1 MVDLKSILFPSMSDR
16 QATVVIIIV
25 IAFLIPDT
33 MINTVSDFLV
43 PQITSVWGISFFIAI
58 SIMFAISQY
67 LLLRFVWLKT
77 KDIRSKS
84 FLFNGLQ
91 KIVIAS
97 QYIMLSIIVV
107 IICQILFLSQYYM
120 AFLIWST
127 VINLLLTI
135 GLLGI
140 LARQLFLWYLYYKRG
155 SFVILGYAVGFVIM
169 SMTFSLALLIDLH
182 SFSSKQDIVTPYSEV
197 VFPDFDSADWL
208 LLVFHYI
215 YQYSDLISFIFIWG
229 ASALLLLHYRKRIG
243 LVKFWIVIS
252 LPLVYYLGSIV
263 EVIGL
268 YEPQSDTEFYFYY
281 LYISLYSIAGG
292 IMFGIT
298 FISIARKIDNPRIK
312 GYMTLTAFGF
322 ILLYISSPMTLVAS
336 SYPPFGIA
344 SLSFSGLSCYL
355 LLIGLY
361 STAISL
367 SQHAQLRKAIRN
379 SINEQPSRLMD
390 GIGMS
395 ELQREIDKRIT
406 PLVQRHAEQMNMET
420 ALDLTISEEEVKQYM
435 KEVLRDLHEKKGSSP

>member
-1 MVDLKSILFPSMSDR
+1 MVRLKTILFPSISNR
-16 QATVVIIIV
+16 QATLVIIIL

-43 PQITSVWGISFFIAI
+43 PQTTSILGISFFIVI
-58 SIMFAISQY
+58 SIVFAISQY

-77 KDIRSKS
+77 KEIRSKS

-91 KIVIAS
+91 KIVIGS
-97 QYIMLSIIVV
+97 QYILLLIIV
-107 IICQILFLSQYYM
+107 IIIFQILFMSQFYT

-127 VINLLLTI
+127 IINLLLTI
-135 GLLGI
+135 SLLVI
-140 LARQLFLWYLYYKRG
+140 LARQLFLWYLYYKRS
-155 SFVILGYAVGFVIM
+155 SFVILSYAVGFVIM
-169 SMTFSLALLIDLH
+169 SMTFSLALILDLH
-182 SFSSKQDIVTPYSEV
+182 NLSSKQDIVTSNSEV
-197 VFPDFDSADWL
+197 IFPDFNDANWL
-208 LLVFHYI
+208 LLIFHYV

-243 LVKFWIVIS
+243 LIKFWIIIS

-263 EVIGL
+263 EVVGL
-268 YEPQSDTEFYFYY
+268 YEPQSDTEFYFFY

-292 IMFGIT
+292 LMFGIT
-298 FISIARKIDNPRIK
+298 FIAIARKIDNPRIK

-322 ILLYISSPMTLVAS
+322 ILLYISSPMTLVATP
-336 SYPPFGIA
+336 YPPFGIA

-361 STAISL
+361 STAVTL
-367 SQHAQLRKAIRN
+367 SRHAQLRKSIRS
-379 SINEQPSRLMD
+379 SINEQHSRLMD

-395 ELQREIDKRIT
+395 ELQREIDKRIK
-406 PLVQRHAEQMNMET
+406 PLVQRHAKQMNME
-420 ALDLTISEEEVKQYM
+420 AA
-435 KEVLRDLHEKKGSSP
+435 

>member
-1 MVDLKSILFPSMSDR
+1 MVKLKTILFPSISNR
-16 QATVVIIIV
+16 QATLVIIILV
-25 IAFLIPDT
+25 AFLIPDT

-43 PQITSVWGISFFIAI
+43 PQITSVWGISFFVVI
-58 SIMFAISQY
+58 SIVFAISQY

-91 KIVIAS
+91 KIVIGS
-97 QYIMLSIIVV
+97 QYILLLIIVMIV
-107 IICQILFLSQYYM
+107 FQILFLSQFYT

-135 GLLGI
+135 SLLGI

-155 SFVILGYAVGFVIM
+155 SFVILSYAVGFVIM
-169 SMTFSLALLIDLH
+169 SMTFSLALLLDMH
-182 SFSSKQDIVTPYSEV
+182 SLSSKQDIVTPNSEV
-197 VFPDFDSADWL
+197 IFPDFDDANWL
-208 LLVFHYI
+208 LLIFHYV

-243 LVKFWIVIS
+243 LVKFWVIIS
-252 LPLVYYLGSIV
+252 LPLIYYLGSIV
-263 EVIGL
+263 EVVGI
-268 YEPQSDTEFYFYY
+268 YEPQSDTEFYFFY

-292 IMFGIT
+292 LMFGIT
-298 FISIARKIDNPRIK
+298 FIAIARKIDNPRIK

-322 ILLYISSPMTLVAS
+322 ILLYISSPMTLVAT

-344 SLSFSGLSCYL
+344 SLSFSGLACYL

-361 STAISL
+361 STAVTL
-367 SQHAQLRKAIRN
+367 SQHAQLRKSIRS
-379 SINEQPSRLMD
+379 SINEQHSKLMD

-395 ELQREIDKRIT
+395 ELQREIDKRVT
-406 PLVQRHAEQMNMET
+406 PLVQRHAEQMNMEA
-420 ALDLTISEEEVKQYM
+420 ALDFTISEEEVKQYM
-435 KEVLRDLHEKKGSSP
+435 NEILRDLHEKKSSS

>member
-1 MVDLKSILFPSMSDR
+1 MVRLKTILFPSISNR
-16 QATVVIIIV
+16 QATLVIIILV
-25 IAFLIPDT
+25 AFLIPDT

-43 PQITSVWGISFFIAI
+43 PQITSVWGISFFVVI
-58 SIMFAISQY
+58 SIVFAISQY

-91 KIVIAS
+91 KIVIGS
-97 QYIMLSIIVV
+97 QYILLLIIVMIV
-107 IICQILFLSQYYM
+107 FQILFLSQFYT

-135 GLLGI
+135 SLLGI

-155 SFVILGYAVGFVIM
+155 SFVILSYAVGFVIM
-169 SMTFSLALLIDLH
+169 SMTFSLALLLDLH
-182 SFSSKQDIVTPYSEV
+182 SLSSKQDIVTPNSEV
-197 VFPDFDSADWL
+197 IFPDFDDANWL
-208 LLVFHYI
+208 LLIFHYV

-229 ASALLLLHYRKRIG
+229 ASALLLLHYRKRVG
-243 LVKFWIVIS
+243 LVKFWVIIS
-252 LPLVYYLGSIV
+252 LPLIYYLGSIV
-263 EVIGL
+263 EVVGI
-268 YEPQSDTEFYFYY
+268 YEPQSDTEFYFFY

-292 IMFGIT
+292 LMFGIT
-298 FISIARKIDNPRIK
+298 FIAIARKIDNPRIK

-322 ILLYISSPMTLVAS
+322 ILLYISSPMTLVAT

-344 SLSFSGLSCYL
+344 SLSFSGLACYL

-361 STAISL
+361 STAVTL
-367 SQHAQLRKAIRN
+367 SQHAQLRKSIRS
-379 SINEQPSRLMD
+379 SINEQHSKLMD

-395 ELQREIDKRIT
+395 ELQREIDKRVT
-406 PLVQRHAEQMNMET
+406 PLVQRHVEQMNMEA
-420 ALDLTISEEEVKQYM
+420 ALDFTISEEEVKQYM
-435 KEVLRDLHEKKGSSP
+435 NEILRDLHEKESSS

>member
-1 MVDLKSILFPSMSDR
+1 MVRLKTILFPSISNR
-16 QATVVIIIV
+16 QATLVIIILV
-25 IAFLIPDT
+25 AFLIPDT

-43 PQITSVWGISFFIAI
+43 PQITSVWGISFFVVI
-58 SIMFAISQY
+58 SIVFAISQY

-91 KIVIAS
+91 KIVIGS
-97 QYIMLSIIVV
+97 QYILLLIIVMIV
-107 IICQILFLSQYYM
+107 FQILFLSQFYT

-135 GLLGI
+135 SLLGI

-155 SFVILGYAVGFVIM
+155 SFVILSYAVGFVIM
-169 SMTFSLALLIDLH
+169 SMTFSLALLLDLH
-182 SFSSKQDIVTPYSEV
+182 SLSSKQDIVTPNSEV
-197 VFPDFDSADWL
+197 IFPDFDDANWL
-208 LLVFHYI
+208 LLIFHYV

-229 ASALLLLHYRKRIG
+229 ASALLLLHYRKRVG
-243 LVKFWIVIS
+243 LVKFWLIIS
-252 LPLVYYLGSIV
+252 LPLIYYLGSIV
-263 EVIGL
+263 EVVGI
-268 YEPQSDTEFYFYY
+268 YEPQSDTEFYFFY

-292 IMFGIT
+292 LMFGIT
-298 FISIARKIDNPRIK
+298 FIAIARKIDNPRIK

-322 ILLYISSPMTLVAS
+322 ILLYISSPMTLVAT

-344 SLSFSGLSCYL
+344 SLSFSGLACYL

-361 STAISL
+361 STAVTL
-367 SQHAQLRKAIRN
+367 SQHAQLRKSIRS
-379 SINEQPSRLMD
+379 SINEQHSKLMD

-395 ELQREIDKRIT
+395 ELQREIDKRVT
-406 PLVQRHAEQMNMET
+406 PLVQRHAEQMNMEA
-420 ALDLTISEEEVKQYM
+420 ALDFTISEEEVKQYM
-435 KEVLRDLHEKKGSSP
+435 NEILRDLHEKESSS

>member
-1 MVDLKSILFPSMSDR
+1 MVRLKTILFPSISNR
-16 QATVVIIIV
+16 QATLVIIILV
-25 IAFLIPDT
+25 AFLIPDT

-43 PQITSVWGISFFIAI
+43 PQITSVWGISFFVVI
-58 SIMFAISQY
+58 SIVFAISQY

-91 KIVIAS
+91 KIVIGS
-97 QYIMLSIIVV
+97 QYILLLIIVMIV
-107 IICQILFLSQYYM
+107 FQILFLSQFYT

-135 GLLGI
+135 SLLGI

-155 SFVILGYAVGFVIM
+155 SFVILSYAVGFVIM
-169 SMTFSLALLIDLH
+169 SMTFSLALLLDLH
-182 SFSSKQDIVTPYSEV
+182 SLSSKQDIVTPNSEV
-197 VFPDFDSADWL
+197 IFPDFDDANWL
-208 LLVFHYI
+208 LLIFHYV

-229 ASALLLLHYRKRIG
+229 ASALLLLHYRKRVG
-243 LVKFWIVIS
+243 LVKFWVIIS
-252 LPLVYYLGSIV
+252 LPLIYYLGSIV
-263 EVIGL
+263 EVVGI
-268 YEPQSDTEFYFYY
+268 YEPQSDTEFYFFY

-292 IMFGIT
+292 LMFGIT
-298 FISIARKIDNPRIK
+298 FIAIARKIDNPKIK

-322 ILLYISSPMTLVAS
+322 ILLYISSPMTLVAT

-344 SLSFSGLSCYL
+344 SLSFSGLACYL

-361 STAISL
+361 STAVTL
-367 SQHAQLRKAIRN
+367 SQHAQLRKSIRS
-379 SINEQPSRLMD
+379 SINEQHSKLMD

-395 ELQREIDKRIT
+395 ELQREIDKRVT
-406 PLVQRHAEQMNMET
+406 PLVQRHAEQMNMEA
-420 ALDLTISEEEVKQYM
+420 ALDFTISEEEVKQYM
-435 KEVLRDLHEKKGSSP
+435 NEILRDLHEKESSS

>member
-1 MVDLKSILFPSMSDR
+1 MVRLKTILFPSISNR
-16 QATVVIIIV
+16 QATLVIIIL

-43 PQITSVWGISFFIAI
+43 PQITSVWGISFFVMI
-58 SIMFAISQY
+58 SIVFAISQY

-91 KIVIAS
+91 KIVIGS
-97 QYIMLSIIVV
+97 QYILLLIIVMIV
-107 IICQILFLSQYYM
+107 FQILFLLQFYT

-135 GLLGI
+135 SLLGI

-155 SFVILGYAVGFVIM
+155 SFVILSYAVGFVIM
-169 SMTFSLALLIDLH
+169 SMTFSLALLLDLY
-182 SFSSKQDIVTPYSEV
+182 SLSSKQDIVTPNSEV
-197 VFPDFDSADWL
+197 IFPDFDDANWL
-208 LLVFHYI
+208 LLIFHYV

-243 LVKFWIVIS
+243 LVKFWVIIS
-252 LPLVYYLGSIV
+252 LPLIYYLGSIV
-263 EVIGL
+263 EVIGI
-268 YEPQSDTEFYFYY
+268 YEPQSDTEFYFFY

-292 IMFGIT
+292 LLFGIT
-298 FISIARKIDNPRIK
+298 FLAIARKIDNPRIK

-322 ILLYISSPMTLVAS
+322 ILLYISSPMTLVAT

-344 SLSFSGLSCYL
+344 SLSFSGLACYL

-361 STAISL
+361 STAVTL
-367 SQHAQLRKAIRN
+367 SQHAQLRKSIRS
-379 SINEQPSRLMD
+379 SINEQHSKLMD

-395 ELQREIDKRIT
+395 ELQREIDKRVT
-406 PLVQRHAEQMNMET
+406 PLVQRHAEQMNMES
-420 ALDLTISEEEVKQYM
+420 ALDFTISEEEVKQYM
-435 KEVLRDLHEKKGSSP
+435 NEILRDLHEKESSS

>member
-1 MVDLKSILFPSMSDR
+1 MVRLKTILFPSISNR
-16 QATVVIIIV
+16 QATLVIIIL

-43 PQITSVWGISFFIAI
+43 PQTTSILGISFFIVI
-58 SIMFAISQY
+58 SIVFAISQY

-77 KDIRSKS
+77 KEIRSKS

-91 KIVIAS
+91 KIVIGS
-97 QYIMLSIIVV
+97 QYILLLIIV
-107 IICQILFLSQYYM
+107 IIIFQILFMSQFYT

-127 VINLLLTI
+127 IINLLLTI
-135 GLLGI
+135 SLLVI

-155 SFVILGYAVGFVIM
+155 SFVILSYAVGFVIM
-169 SMTFSLALLIDLH
+169 SMTFSLALILDLH
-182 SFSSKQDIVTPYSEV
+182 NLSSKQDIVTSNSEV
-197 VFPDFDSADWL
+197 IFPDFDDANWL
-208 LLVFHYI
+208 LLIFHYV

-243 LVKFWIVIS
+243 LIKFWIIIS

-263 EVIGL
+263 ELVGL
-268 YEPQSDTEFYFYY
+268 YEPQSDTEFYFFY

-292 IMFGIT
+292 LMFGIT
-298 FISIARKIDNPRIK
+298 FIAIARKIDNPRIK

-322 ILLYISSPMTLVAS
+322 ILLYISSPMTLVATP
-336 SYPPFGIA
+336 YPPFGIA

-361 STAISL
+361 STAVTL
-367 SQHAQLRKAIRN
+367 SRHAQLRKSIRS
-379 SINEQPSRLMD
+379 SINEQHSRLMD

-395 ELQREIDKRIT
+395 ELQREIDKRIE
-406 PLVQRHAEQMNMET
+406 PLVQRHAKQMNME
-420 ALDLTISEEEVKQYM
+420 AA
-435 KEVLRDLHEKKGSSP
+435 

>member
-1 MVDLKSILFPSMSDR
+1 MVRLKTILFPSISNR
-16 QATVVIIIV
+16 QATLVIIILV
-25 IAFLIPDT
+25 AFLIPDT

-43 PQITSVWGISFFIAI
+43 PQITSVWGISFFVVI
-58 SIMFAISQY
+58 SIVFAISQY

-91 KIVIAS
+91 KIVIGS
-97 QYIMLSIIVV
+97 QYILLLIIVMIV
-107 IICQILFLSQYYM
+107 FQILFLSQFYT

-135 GLLGI
+135 SLLGI

-155 SFVILGYAVGFVIM
+155 SFVILSYAVGFVIM
-169 SMTFSLALLIDLH
+169 SMTFSLALLLDLH
-182 SFSSKQDIVTPYSEV
+182 SLSSKQDIVTPNSEV
-197 VFPDFDSADWL
+197 IFPDFDDANWL
-208 LLVFHYI
+208 LLIFHYV

-243 LVKFWIVIS
+243 LVKFWVIIS
-252 LPLVYYLGSIV
+252 LPLIYYLGSIV
-263 EVIGL
+263 EVVGI
-268 YEPQSDTEFYFYY
+268 YEPQSDTEFYFFY

-292 IMFGIT
+292 LMFGIT
-298 FISIARKIDNPRIK
+298 FIAIARKIDNPKIK

-322 ILLYISSPMTLVAS
+322 ILLYISSPMTLVAT

-344 SLSFSGLSCYL
+344 SLSFSGLACYL

-361 STAISL
+361 STAVTL
-367 SQHAQLRKAIRN
+367 SQHAQLRKSIRS
-379 SINEQPSRLMD
+379 SINEQHSKLMD

-395 ELQREIDKRIT
+395 ELQREIDKRVT
-406 PLVQRHAEQMNMET
+406 PLVQRHAEQMNMEA
-420 ALDLTISEEEVKQYM
+420 ALDFTISEEEVKQYM
-435 KEVLRDLHEKKGSSP
+435 NEILRDLHEKESSS

>member
-1 MVDLKSILFPSMSDR
+1 MVRLKTILFPSISNR
-16 QATVVIIIV
+16 QATLVIIILV
-25 IAFLIPDT
+25 AFLIPDT

-43 PQITSVWGISFFIAI
+43 PQITSVWGISFFVVI
-58 SIMFAISQY
+58 SIVFAISQY

-77 KDIRSKS
+77 KDIGSKS

-91 KIVIAS
+91 KIVIGS
-97 QYIMLSIIVV
+97 QYILLLIIVMIV
-107 IICQILFLSQYYM
+107 FQILFLSQFYT

-135 GLLGI
+135 SLLGI

-155 SFVILGYAVGFVIM
+155 SFVILSYAVGFVIM
-169 SMTFSLALLIDLH
+169 SMTFSLALLLDLH
-182 SFSSKQDIVTPYSEV
+182 SLSSKQDIVTPNSEV
-197 VFPDFDSADWL
+197 IFPDFDDANWL
-208 LLVFHYI
+208 LLIFHYV

-243 LVKFWIVIS
+243 LVKFWVIIS
-252 LPLVYYLGSIV
+252 LPLIYYLGSIV
-263 EVIGL
+263 EVVGI
-268 YEPQSDTEFYFYY
+268 YEPQSDTEFYFFY

-292 IMFGIT
+292 LMFGIT
-298 FISIARKIDNPRIK
+298 FIAIARKIDNPRIK

-322 ILLYISSPMTLVAS
+322 ILLYISSPMTLVAT

-344 SLSFSGLSCYL
+344 SLSFSGLACYL

-361 STAISL
+361 STAVTL
-367 SQHAQLRKAIRN
+367 SQHAQLRKSIRS
-379 SINEQPSRLMD
+379 SINEQHSKLMD

-395 ELQREIDKRIT
+395 ELQREIDKRVT
-406 PLVQRHAEQMNMET
+406 PLVQRHAEQMNMES
-420 ALDLTISEEEVKQYM
+420 ALDFTISKEEVKQYM
-435 KEVLRDLHEKKGSSP
+435 NEILRDLHERESSS

>member
-1 MVDLKSILFPSMSDR
+1 MVRLKTILFPSISNR
-16 QATVVIIIV
+16 QATLVIIILV
-25 IAFLIPDT
+25 AFLIPDT

-43 PQITSVWGISFFIAI
+43 PQITSVWGISFFVVI
-58 SIMFAISQY
+58 SIVFAISQY

-91 KIVIAS
+91 KIVIGS
-97 QYIMLSIIVV
+97 QYILLLIIVMIV
-107 IICQILFLSQYYM
+107 FQILFLSQFYT

-127 VINLLLTI
+127 IINLLLTI
-135 GLLGI
+135 SLLGI

-155 SFVILGYAVGFVIM
+155 SFVILSYAVGFVIM
-169 SMTFSLALLIDLH
+169 SMTFSLALLLDLH
-182 SFSSKQDIVTPYSEV
+182 SLSSKQDIVTPNSEV
-197 VFPDFDSADWL
+197 IFPDFDDANWL
-208 LLVFHYI
+208 LLIFHYV

-243 LVKFWIVIS
+243 LVKFWVIIS
-252 LPLVYYLGSIV
+252 LPLIYYLGSIV
-263 EVIGL
+263 EVVGI
-268 YEPQSDTEFYFYY
+268 YEPQSDTEFYFFY

-292 IMFGIT
+292 LMFGIT
-298 FISIARKIDNPRIK
+298 FIAIARKIDNPRIK

-322 ILLYISSPMTLVAS
+322 ILLYISSPMTLVAT

-344 SLSFSGLSCYL
+344 SLSFSGLACYL

-361 STAISL
+361 STAVTL
-367 SQHAQLRKAIRN
+367 SQHAQLRKSIRS
-379 SINEQPSRLMD
+379 SINEQHSKLMD

-395 ELQREIDKRIT
+395 ELQREIDKRVT

-420 ALDLTISEEEVKQYM
+420 ALDFTISDEEVKQYM
-435 KEVLRDLHEKKGSSP
+435 NEILRDLHEESSS